1 MRLDKYMRNSGII
14 PRRTR
19 AKEACDEGL
28 VRVNGKVAKPAD
40 DVKRGDTIRVEMGL
54 QKREY
59 EVLQIADVPVPKE
72 ERDEYARLVFKEKID
87 INDW

>member
-1 MRLDKYMRNSGII
+1 MRIDKYMRNSGII

-19 AKEACDEGL
+19 AKEACEEGL
-28 VRVNGKVAKPAD
+28 VQVNSKTAKPAD
-40 DVKRGDTIRVEMGL
+40 DVEPGDTITVEMGL

-59 EVLQIADVPVPKE
+59 EVLQIADVPVPKKK
-72 ERDEYARLVFKEKID
+72 RDEYARLMSREKID

>member
-1 MRLDKYMRNSGII
+1 MRNSGII

-28 VRVNGKVAKPAD
+28 VKINGMVAKPAD
-40 DVKRGDTIRVEMGL
+40 DVEPGDTIRVELGL

-59 EVLQIADVPVPKE
+59 EVLQMADVPVPKKK
-72 ERDEYARLVFKEKID
+72 RDEYAKLVSREKID